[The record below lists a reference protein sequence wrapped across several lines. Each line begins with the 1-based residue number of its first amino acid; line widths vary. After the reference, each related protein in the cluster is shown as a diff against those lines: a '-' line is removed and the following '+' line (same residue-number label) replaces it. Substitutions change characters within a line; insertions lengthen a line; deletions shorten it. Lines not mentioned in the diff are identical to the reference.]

1 MKLLP
6 FAVIYGGTLA
16 ANVILSSTKTVV
28 AATVAQVNAAIAELN
43 VNFANYGYAASP
55 AFPTIPAIPTPGST
69 APNAIAYFQSANP
82 STFQTYGPSTS
93 YLLIDAFT
101 ANGYTDPQGSLDTLT
116 ADSTL
121 VMIQTALA
129 SLSGAAA
136 IAIGTQPT
144 NQSIAHNAAGAIALV
159 ATGTGLTVNWYMNL
173 SGTNGFVLLTAAN
186 VGVSTTGAA
195 VFSTFNTQSLTISNP
210 PLATYNSAKF
220 YALVQSVSGAQTLK
234 STTVTLTVT

>member
-6 FAVIYGGTLA
+6 FAVIYGGQLA
-16 ANVILSSTKTVV
+16 PNVVLSSTKTIVSG
-28 AATVAQVNAAIAELN
+28 TVAQLNAAITELN
-43 VNFANYGYAASP
+43 TNFANYGYGASP
-55 AFPTIPAIPTPGST
+55 GFPAIPAIPTPGST
-69 APNAIAYFQSANP
+69 APNGIAYFQSQP
-82 STFQTYGPSTS
+82 PGGISSGPSSS

-101 ANGYTDPQGSLDTLT
+101 SNGYTDPQGQLDTLT

-121 VMIQTALA
+121 VMLQAAIA

-159 ATGTGLTVNWYMNL
+159 ATGAGLTVNWYMNL
-173 SGTNGFVLLTAAN
+173 SGASGFTLLTAAN
-186 VGVSTTGAA
+186 VGVNTIGGA
-195 VFSTFNTQSLTISNP
+195 VFSTYNTQSLTITQP
-210 PLATYNSAKF
+210 PLATYNGAKF
-220 YALVQSVSGAQTLK
+220 YAIVSSVSGGQDLK